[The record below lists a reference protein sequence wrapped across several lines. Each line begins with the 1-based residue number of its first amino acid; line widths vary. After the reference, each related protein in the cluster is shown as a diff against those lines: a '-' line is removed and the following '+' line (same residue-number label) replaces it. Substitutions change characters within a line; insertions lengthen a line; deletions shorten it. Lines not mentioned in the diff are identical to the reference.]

1 VYDADGRHIRSYFV
15 SGHNSL
21 PRPSRYRVYSKSPTA
36 FSSNNKDVQWTYM
49 VRFARSSSGNPIGF
63 HQIPVRCRNGACTPL
78 QAGGQVGTAMSA
90 GSVRQRPHEAR
101 WLYGWAE
108 IGTLVVV
115 LA

>member
-1 VYDADGRHIRSYFV
+1 
-15 SGHNSL
+15 
-21 PRPSRYRVYSKSPTA
+21 
-36 FSSNNKDVQWTYM
+36 
-49 VRFARSSSGNPIGF
+49 
-63 HQIPVRCRNGACTPL
+63 
-78 QAGGQVGTAMSA
+78 MSA